1 MARRCVIYKGSKIDQ
16 PLTEVYQYMDTT
28 PANER
33 SIAGLTKQLFNTGIA
48 VEHLDSLYIVKN
60 EFQEDNVARV
70 KHINNQYGDVIKVT
84 ARRLKEGMLYELE
97 IDEDN
102 LSNAPISPHFLDE
115 VYGTVLSENELP
127 TSEAEG
133 AAIAGEIINEVPES
147 KPIVETQV
155 KAPALETSLINAFS
169 KVGIGS
175 TIVRDENLIDAQGN
189 PQRARIEGVGPKSVK
204 VSINPER
211 VSEAEGLYHEFG
223 HPYVDMLGINHPIVR
238 AGMKQAMEDTTLVE
252 QVRKAYPEKT
262 GDELAKEVFMHKIGK
277 EGAAIVREN
286 PSKFQILLNRFFR
299 AIGKL
304 LGITPDAAATLAEDM
319 FAGKLRKTADIT
331 LNNYLEESRELK
343 DLEKLANDAQ
353 SVLSDTI
360 RNLKFRTKA
369 SAMTSNL
376 LKKAE
381 EIEGTL
387 KGITRVQDFVNYTT
401 KSIEVLNE
409 VTRHMDLLN
418 DKWDSNWG
426 LDAQFDIAHIA
437 SRAINLMGMF
447 KDPFSGTDI
456 IASIQAAAEIAP
468 ESQKDSSGMKKLL
481 DDLEKI
487 TLQRAALDL
496 KVRNIA
502 IPILSVILLSEKNP
516 DLIKGVENE
525 IATLKRNFKSAGKLK
540 FTSIEK
546 NSQEYLDT
554 VAYIKR
560 KNITPNSPEANQ
572 LFLEL
577 KIDQLLSAASPD
589 YRTTVEELRK
599 DYMDKSYMSLMFT
612 SAITDSDVNFQ
623 RFQLVYARSQSNK
636 QERTRDLAS
645 RLAPQLRA
653 LRAKSPNLLAK
664 AELSSVDLYKDF
676 IEEREMYIK
685 GKNEKVL
692 HIVSPFDTQRYNS
705 DIRNKKIELKKKYKI
720 ETDAKFKA
728 AAKKTLKSY
737 YSELETYIDSISE
750 PMADAQSKIK
760 EVRGSLKAAKARL
773 VKLKD
778 SGKKEQEKLDAGA
791 GNPAILDQIEYD
803 IIAQE
808 GVIAEIERKLFSL
821 VSSNGKIKGELLQ
834 PKKKLYTNPRYE
846 AIKDDPFYQFYVE
859 EMKKL
864 QSLLPDDALVKELYE
879 DMSYIVPDARITLMN
894 KLQTLNILSADSI
907 MESVRDNFGNT
918 GSQEMD
924 YGGHYLRDSGMRI
937 VPIYFNGVTPSK
949 LVSRDLGSI
958 LMLFGDMAHT
968 FEEKNKILGFVE
980 LYSFL
985 YTSSETGVGPKAIN
999 RSGVVRRVSEQLGKP
1014 QLMRGFSNALG
1025 IKTPSNKQQMIES
1038 YINANFYGKKYNSG
1052 GVTGNKIINGIMR
1065 FAAYDLLGFN
1075 MLQTGNQFIL
1085 DNLAEAGETYANQ
1098 FYNREDKLRGMAKM
1112 SKLMADSNFIGD
1124 FQALSPKNKLSQLL
1138 RYFDVRFEAFELG
1151 SGYSTGNR
1159 IQKVL
1164 NPSLLLSPQGLV
1176 NLQIKMTRL
1185 AGLLASYKG
1194 KLKDRNGNVL
1204 LNENGDPADLFD
1216 LFQDRG
1222 DGQFELSS
1230 EIDPKIIDAQR
1241 IRNIFRGISRRN
1253 NQIEAGIDKPNITR
1267 TLLRPIF
1274 LFRGFIPGGVQSR
1287 WGYSGKPIRA
1297 FKDMLMGRT
1306 NQHLSE
1312 EIGRVEVPRYAAMT
1326 KYFYKLIENFRDA
1339 GAWRDFAKVLNPLA
1353 ETQGDS
1359 MYSDAEAVAI
1369 RRQLQS
1375 LISLTTTMVAPT
1387 IFTQDDDEDKYI
1399 NHFALYQL
1407 RRLRSELLFYVN
1419 PLEFYN
1425 IAVRSPTATARPFEN
1440 TLKLIMLAF
1449 LEAQYQSGL
1458 HLSEKEE
1465 IEKKLFY
1472 QRKSGDFEAGDRKIR
1487 KVASQ
1492 LVPGLNGLLKDPEQ
1506 AKKWFDRSGL

>member
-33 SIAGLTKQLFNTGIA
+33 NVAGLTKQLFNTGIA

-70 KHINNQYGDVIKVT
+70 KDINNQYGDVVQVT
-84 ARRLKEGMLYELE
+84 PRRLKEGILYELQ
-97 IDEDN
+97 INEDK
-102 LSNAPISPHFLDE
+102 LSTAPISPHFLDE
-115 VYGTVLSENELP
+115 VYGTVLSEAQLP
-127 TSEAEG
+127 ASEQEG
-133 AAIAGEIINEVPES
+133 ATIAGEVLNEVPET
-147 KPIVETQV
+147 IQIEETEV
-155 KAPALETSLINAFS
+155 KAPAMETSLIDAFS
-169 KVGIGS
+169 KAGIGS
-175 TIVRDENLIDAQGN
+175 TIVRDENLVDEEGN
-189 PQRARIEGVGPKSVK
+189 PQRGRIESVGTKSVK

-211 VSEAEGLYHEFG
+211 VSDAEGLYHEFG
-223 HPYVDMLGINHPIVR
+223 HLYVDMLGVDNSIVR
-238 AGMKQAMEDTTLVE
+238 AGMNQAMKDSTLVK
-252 QVRKAYPEKT
+252 QVKTAYPEKT

-277 EGAAIVREN
+277 EGSTIVRNN
-286 PSKFQILLNRFFR
+286 PSKFQILLNKFFR
-299 AIGKL
+299 AVGQM
-304 LGITPDAAATLAEDM
+304 LGITPNAAAVLAEDM
-319 FAGKLRKTADIT
+319 FAGKLRQTADIT

-343 DLEKLANDAQ
+343 DLEKIAKDAQ
-353 SVLSDTI
+353 IVLSETI

-369 SAMTSNL
+369 SSMTANI
-376 LKKAE
+376 LKQAE

-401 KSIEVLNE
+401 KSIQVLNE
-409 VTRHMDLLN
+409 VTRHMDLLK

-426 LDAQFDIAHIA
+426 VDAQFDIAHIA
-437 SRAINLMGMF
+437 SRAVNLMGMF
-447 KDPFSGTDI
+447 KDPFSGQDI

-468 ESQKDSSGMKKLL
+468 ESEKDSDGMVKLL
-481 DDLEKI
+481 EDLEKI

-502 IPILSVILLSEKNP
+502 IPILSAILLSEKNP
-516 DLIKGVENE
+516 ELLKGVQNE
-525 IATLKRNFKSAGKLK
+525 IKTLKQNFEATGKLK
-540 FTSIEK
+540 FTSLEK
-546 NSQEYLDT
+546 NSPEYLDT
-554 VAYIKR
+554 VAYIER
-560 KNITPNSPEANQ
+560 KNIKPNSPEAKQ

-577 KIDQLLSAASPD
+577 KVDQLLAAASPD

-599 DYMDKSYMSLMFT
+599 DYVDKSYMSLMFT

-623 RFQLVYARSQSNK
+623 RFQLVYARSQQNK
-636 QERTRDLAS
+636 QTRTRDLAS
-645 RLAPQLRA
+645 KLDPA
-653 LRAKSPNLLAK
+653 LRSLRSRTSGVLGKT
-664 AELSSVDLYKDF
+664 ELSTVDLYKDF
-676 IEEREMYIK
+676 VEERTAYIN
-685 GKNEKVL
+685 GKTEKIL
-692 HIVSPFDTQRYNS
+692 HIVSPLDTQRYNL
-705 DIRNKKIELKKKYKI
+705 DIKNKKLELKKKYKL
-720 ETDAKFKA
+720 ETSAKFKVA
-728 AAKKTLKSY
+728 TKNTLKSY

-750 PMADAQSKIK
+750 PMVDAQSKVK
-760 EVRGSLKAAKARL
+760 EVKDSLDAAKAKL
-773 VKLKD
+773 VKLQD
-778 SGKKEQEKLDAGA
+778 AGKKEQEKLEAMV

-808 GVIAEIERKLFSL
+808 GVIAETERKLYSL
-821 VSSNGKIKGELLQ
+821 VTVKGKLKGELLQ
-834 PKKKLYTNPRYE
+834 PKKKLYTNPKYE
-846 AIKDDPFYQFYVE
+846 AVKDDPFYQFYVA

-879 DMSYIVPDARITLMN
+879 DMSYMVPSARITLMN
-894 KLQTLNILSADSI
+894 KLQTRKVLSLGNLK
-907 MESVRDNFGNT
+907 ESVMDNFGNT
-918 GSQEMD
+918 GAQEMD
-924 YGGHYLRDSGMRI
+924 YGGHYLRESGMRV
-937 VPIYFNGVTPSK
+937 VPIYFNGAVPSK

-958 LMLFGDMAHT
+958 LMLFGDMAHN

-999 RSGVVRRVSEQLGKP
+999 RSGIIRQASEKLGTP

-1025 IKTPSNKQQMIES
+1025 VKGASNKQQMIES

-1052 GVTGNKIINGIMR
+1052 GVTGNKIINKIMR

-1075 MLQTGNQFIL
+1075 MLQTGNQFVL
-1085 DNLAEAGETYANQ
+1085 DNLAETGETYANQ
-1098 FYNREDKLRGMAKM
+1098 FYNRKDKLKGMAKM
-1112 SKLMADSNFIGD
+1112 SKLMLDSNFIGD
-1124 FQALSPKNKLSQLL
+1124 FQALSPKNKLSQML
-1138 RYFDVRFEAFELG
+1138 RYFDVRFDAFEMG
-1151 SGYSTGNR
+1151 SGYSTGNK

-1185 AGLLASYKG
+1185 AGLLASYEG
-1194 KLKDRNGNVL
+1194 KLKDRDGNLL
-1204 LNENGDPADLFD
+1204 LNENGNPADLFD

-1222 DGQFELSS
+1222 DGTFELSS
-1230 EIDPKIIDAQR
+1230 EIDPEIVDAQR
-1241 IRNIFRGISRRN
+1241 VANIFRGISRRN
-1253 NQIEAGIDKPNITR
+1253 NQIEAGVDKPNITR
-1267 TLLRPIF
+1267 TMLRPIF

-1287 WGYSGKPIRA
+1287 WGYSGKPMRA
-1297 FKDMLMGRT
+1297 LKDMLMGRT

-1312 EIGRVEVPRYAAMT
+1312 ELGRVEIPRYAATT

-1387 IFTQDDDEDKYI
+1387 IFARDDDDEEYL

-1440 TLKLIMLAF
+1440 ALKLIMLTF

-1458 HLSEKEE
+1458 HITDKEE
-1465 IEKKLFY
+1465 LAKKLFY
-1472 QRKSGDFEAGDRKIR
+1472 QRRSGDFEKGDRKIG
-1487 KVASQ
+1487 KVINQ

-1506 AKKWFDRSGL
+1506 AMKWFDRSGL